1 MVECLLPKQD
11 ARVQFP
17 SFAPKLWGE
26 KMSEII
32 INILTIVL
40 VLIGLTAFTF
50 CAIGIGKIIV
60 FTQMEEYNALQKEK
74 QNNKENK

>member
-1 MVECLLPKQD
+1 ML
-11 ARVQFP
+11 
-17 SFAPKLWGE
+17 
-26 KMSEII
+26 EII
-32 INILTIVL
+32 INILTIAL

-60 FTQMEEYNALQKEK
+60 FTQIEEYNASQKEK